1 MSLLPV
7 VFLAGRLLVAQFLVF
22 GAGSSWLILNDRG
35 DVHRVIAAFPPG
47 IPPQVREVAVSPD
60 GTRVAVTALLPSAQN
75 VMLFLWSLDSDS
87 VSQIGDAVGFH
98 AAPTFSR
105 DGRRIVF
112 AHHPRKGGPPGAH
125 EEGSF
130 AQLYEQDLQTLEL
143 KALTA
148 SRGCHMSSAEGTGRL
163 YFAHANCV
171 GGRRIEVLEGGTER
185 ALTDFGDHHDQPS
198 LSPDG
203 KTLVF
208 TRERDDDIEL
218 QALSLKKPG
227 AKPKRLWIGPRKG
240 VRFSPQYLRD
250 GTLLFQNGEAVFALV
265 AGVATPRWDFGGGRK

>member
-1 MSLLPV
+1 MSLLPAL
-7 VFLAGRLLVAQFLVF
+7 FIAGKVLVGQFLVF
-22 GAGSSWLILNDRG
+22 GEGSNWLVLNDRG
-35 DVHRVIAAFPPG
+35 EVHRAIAAFPAA

-60 GTRVAVTALLPSAQN
+60 GTRLAVTALSPSVQN

-87 VSQIGDAVGFH
+87 VKQIGDTVGFH
-98 AAPTFSR
+98 AAPVFSR

-148 SRGCHMSSAEGTGRL
+148 SRGCHMGSVEGRGRL
-163 YFAHANCV
+163 YFAHANCL
-171 GGRRIEVLEGGTER
+171 GGRRIEVLEAGSER
-185 ALTDFGDHHDQPS
+185 PLTDFAEHHGEPS

-203 KTLVF
+203 ATLVF
-208 TRERDDDIEL
+208 TREQGDDIEL
-218 QALSLKKPG
+218 GALSLKKPG
-227 AKPKRLWIGPRKG
+227 AKPARLWMGPRRG
-240 VRFSPQYLRD
+240 VRFSPQYLHD
-250 GTLLFQNGEAVFALV
+250 GTLMFQNGETVFALV
-265 AGVATPRWDFGGGRK
+265 RGVPTPRWDFRGGRK